1 MDKPI
6 LKNFKINLVLEI
18 TEKKVENYSSDVNV
32 FSNTH
37 NKTLISNNFSS
48 KEDLLNEIKEHFQ
61 EVLKDTSTF
70 IKTRNIVD
78 NPEEKETELSF

>member
-48 KEDLLNEIKEHFQ
+48 KEDF
-61 EVLKDTSTF
+61 
-70 IKTRNIVD
+70 
-78 NPEEKETELSF
+78 